1 MSVQTEPIRTGPG
14 KIEPV
19 GIDRLL
25 SARDALALPGAGLDW
40 VDSIRRAG
48 ARRLTELGLPTL
60 RDEDWKYTSIKP
72 IARHLFAPAA
82 AGGDLEPEDLRGFD
96 IPELDAHRV
105 VLAGG
110 YFAPALS
117 STGDLGDGVR
127 ICGLAQAIKEEPSL
141 VQPWLGRLAD
151 DAEHGFRALNSAFL
165 QDGVVIMVPEGR
177 RIEKPI
183 ELCCI
188 QRSDSEELVTQ
199 PRHLVVA
206 GEGSSFTLI
215 ERYLSVHATR
225 YLTNTITEVFAGP
238 GARIEHYKIQ
248 QESTRGYHI
257 GSWLIEQQAGSVVG
271 AHNVA
276 LGGAIARTDIRVRL
290 TGAQATCILNGVY
303 VPGGRQHIDNHTR
316 VDHLVADTASREF
329 YKGVLDGRSR
339 AVFHGRVIVHPD
351 AQRSDAHQQ
360 NKNLLLSRDAE
371 IDTKPQLEIYADDV
385 ACSHGAT
392 VGQLDD
398 EALYYL
404 RTRGVSEQ
412 TARSLLTFAFANDVI
427 DKFGLPPVR
436 RFVEHALT
444 SKMFAV
450 ADLEE
455 MI

>member
-1 MSVQTEPIRTGPG
+1 MSLQTKPDR
-14 KIEPV
+14 IEPV
-19 GIDRLL
+19 EIEGLL
-25 SARDALALPGAGLDW
+25 SVRDALALPGAGLDW
-40 VDSIRRAG
+40 VDSMRRDG
-48 ARRLTELGLPTL
+48 ARRFQELGLPTL

-72 IARHLFAPAA
+72 IARHVFAPAA
-82 AGGDLEPEDLRGFD
+82 AGADLRPEDLRELD

-105 VLAGG
+105 VLVDGH
-110 YFAPALS
+110 FAPDLS
-117 STGDLGDGVR
+117 SIDTVGEGVR
-127 ICGLAQAIKEEPSL
+127 ICGLAQAISREPSL
-141 VQPWLGRLAD
+141 VRPWLGRLAN

-165 QDGVVIMVPEGR
+165 QDGVVIVVPEGCR
-177 RIEKPI
+177 LEKPI

-188 QRSDSEELVTQ
+188 QRSESEELVTQ

-206 GEGSSFTLI
+206 GEGSSFTFI

-225 YLTNTITEVFAGP
+225 YLTNAITEVFAGP
-238 GARIEHYKIQ
+238 NAHIEHYKLQ
-248 QESTRGYHI
+248 QESTRAYHI

-290 TGAQATCILNGVY
+290 QGANASCDLNGVY

-316 VDHLVADTASREF
+316 VDHLVADTASKEF

-371 IDTKPQLEIYADDV
+371 VDTKPQLEIYADDV

-427 DKFGLPPVR
+427 ERFGLPPLR